1 MDMERLVVLHP
12 PELAGTVLSLV
23 SGRQLL
29 GRGSSAELCLDD
41 QHLSAMHAAIDNISG
56 HVTVEDLGSSNGT
69 RIGGKTIIGARP
81 LRDGDIVTFGNIDA
95 RFEQT
100 SGPRTVMLSRDGID
114 RNRTSRVTYDIDRQS
129 ARQINNVGRD
139 QFNSYVHQRES
150 FLREVAAS
158 RTRARFVFWIGLF
171 LTVGGLLGY
180 AYFLMKAMGEAN
192 AALQTGTQP
201 ADFPI
206 FGPDTSLGIPVG
218 LICFMI
224 AFVGNILFFVGL
236 IMWIVAAARARKVDT
251 NPRYAWNSPFI
262 R

>member
-1 MDMERLVVLHP
+1 M
-12 PELAGTVLSLV
+12 
-23 SGRQLL
+23 L
-29 GRGSSAELCLDD
+29 GRGSRAHLRLDD
-41 QHLSAMHAAIDNISG
+41 QHLSTMHAAIDNVSG

-69 RIGGKTIIGARP
+69 RIGGETIRGARP

-100 SGPRTVMLSRDGID
+100 SGPRTVMLSRDTID
-114 RNRTSRVTYDIDRQS
+114 RNRPSPVTYDIDRQS

-139 QFNSYVHQRES
+139 QFNSYIQQRES
-150 FLREVAAS
+150 FLREAAAS
-158 RTRARFVFWIGLF
+158 RTKARFVFWIGLF
-171 LTVGGLLGY
+171 LTVGGGLGF
-180 AYFLMKAMGEAN
+180 AYFLVKAMGEGN
-192 AALQTGTQP
+192 SSFRTGTQP

-206 FGPDTSLGIPVG
+206 FGPDTSLGIPAG

-224 AFVGNILFFVGL
+224 GFVGNIMLFVGL

-251 NPRYAWNSPFI
+251 DPRHAWNSPFI